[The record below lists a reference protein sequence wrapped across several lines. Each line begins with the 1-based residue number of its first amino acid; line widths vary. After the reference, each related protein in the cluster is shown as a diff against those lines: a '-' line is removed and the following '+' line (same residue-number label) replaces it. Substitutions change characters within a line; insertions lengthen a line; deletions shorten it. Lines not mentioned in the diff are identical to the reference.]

1 MDGPSVGDIEK
12 AVGDISANGWLVVSN
27 IFVIFHNKKGMSSFP
42 LTNSHIFSRWLQH
55 VKTTNQMEMLQ
66 RVACSNDHGVS

>member
-42 LTNSHIFSRWLQH
+42 LTNSHIFQDGY
-55 VKTTNQMEMLQ
+55 NM
-66 RVACSNDHGVS
+66 